1 MIHTRENGNTFSC
14 AAIVQHGQDGVALLT
29 VMLMLLIMTVLGI
42 ASITVTGLENRM
54 SGFMRTNETS
64 ATAAES
70 CLGVGANIIKQAW
83 LVQNAAAIPASFLST
98 AVPPGPVPAA
108 NATMLRY
115 EIKGRDDLG
124 NDMSNNIDTATGSPN
139 IAMNVNGFAVNGDID
154 RLYSQNTVGTSSS
167 SGSPAVSILY
177 RISCTATNVAVGTT
191 SPATAVYSCTKVGG
205 GAECAVIIG

>member
-1 MIHTRENGNTFSC
+1 MTRTNEKIRNLGTTTISP
-14 AAIVQHGQDGVALLT
+14 HGQAGVALLT

-42 ASITVTGLENRM
+42 ASITLTGLENRM
-54 SGFMRTNETS
+54 SGFMRTNETA

-70 CLGVGANIIKQAW
+70 CLGIGANIIKQTW
-83 LVQNAAAIPASFLST
+83 LVQNATAIPATFLNT
-98 AVPPGPVPAA
+98 AVPPGPVPAP

-124 NDMSNNIDTATGSPN
+124 NDMSNNVDTATGSPN

-154 RLYSQNTVGTSSS
+154 RLYSQNTVGTGSP
-167 SGSPAVSILY
+167 SGSPSTTVLY
-177 RISCTATNVAVGTT
+177 RISCVSTNVAVGTT

-205 GAECAVIIG
+205 SAECAVIIG